1 MHAKLPRASL
11 LLIIGLVFA
20 LLLPSAWAGVPNK
33 DAKPAYA
40 EEQTML
46 QIEGDSVVREPGLA
60 NASSGRVHM
69 DRHFLGQYGA
79 TEANG
84 FTWCDSE
91 MWLAHPGTVGAP
103 FGGSCRR

>member
-46 QIEGDSVVREPGLA
+46 QIEGDSVVKEPGLTD
-60 NASSGRVHM
+60 ASSGRVHM

-79 TEANG
+79 TEANVIVQCG
-84 FTWCDSE
+84 GNTWRHLREIRAERDAE
-91 MWLAHPGTVGAP
+91 
-103 FGGSCRR
+103 